1 MLIKS
6 SPLLGDCRMGA
17 NIIIMREEYKIKS
30 ALFRTLCALI
40 ICLALILVKF
50 VFKNDIFLEEVYNY
64 LTTDIVFL
72 K

>member
-6 SPLLGDCRMGA
+6 SYDFGIADGSEH
-17 NIIIMREEYKIKS
+17 IMKEEYKIKS

-40 ICLALILVKF
+40 ICLVFVFIKF
-50 VFKNDIFLEEVYNY
+50 VLKNEIILEEVYNY